1 MIVLASQ
8 KFERKY
14 DHCTDR
20 IGISVSNT
28 TNDHQ
33 RSNDTMNNTEKPVLS
48 RRVSFGSIEIIELTK
63 DHNNDDSSCN
73 SSCNSISSGSSGS
86 STNRSSRLSTGMPTR
101 QNIEFFEA
109 CRLLSEMRK
118 EIGVKR
124 DKSPTRQKKVPRR
137 SASDDCVLGSQDD
150 ESRRNK
156 SVLESCRWG
165 SQSNSKSMKE
175 SVTKSQYRPP
185 QIVIRKNF

>member
-1 MIVLASQ
+1 
-8 KFERKY
+8 
-14 DHCTDR
+14 
-20 IGISVSNT
+20 
-28 TNDHQ
+28 
-33 RSNDTMNNTEKPVLS
+33 MNNIEKPVLA

-73 SSCNSISSGSSGS
+73 SSCSSSDSSSCS

-118 EIGVKR
+118 EIGIKR
-124 DKSPTRQKKVPRR
+124 GKSPTSRQKKVPRR
-137 SASDDCVLGSQDD
+137 SASDDCALGSQD

-185 QIVIRKNF
+185 QIVIRKSF